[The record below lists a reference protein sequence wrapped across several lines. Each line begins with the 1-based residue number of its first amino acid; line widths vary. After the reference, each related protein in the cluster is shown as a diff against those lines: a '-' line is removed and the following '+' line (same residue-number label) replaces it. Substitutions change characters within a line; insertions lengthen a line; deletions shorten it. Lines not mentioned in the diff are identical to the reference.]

1 MNRTFCFIFF
11 PGFLFLLQE
20 KKWIKLAT
28 SGLSAI
34 AAHREGNITSTQNHL
49 EVVLQIY
56 ESIKV
61 TRLEVDAHA
70 HALLCQRHLV
80 LVQKDCAWQFAGQSV
95 GQKLHSILF
104 RQHQP
109 QQHHQR
115 RRGGQRSD
123 KWIQFWSRSK
133 PRSHEESV
141 NLAWLADLTIEIL
154 GRREESVT
162 AQRRVQRAAEKC
174 DHCDAARN
182 SKTPPLNGSSRAKR
196 IKKLSRLADL
206 HLNLLALVLGAVLRT
221 IESVWCR

>member
-1 MNRTFCFIFF
+1 MNRTFCFILF

-34 AAHREGNITSTQNHL
+34 AANREGNITSTQNHL

-95 GQKLHSILF
+95 GQELHSILF

-109 QQHHQR
+109 QQQHQLW
-115 RRGGQRSD
+115 RGGQRSD
-123 KWIQFWSRSK
+123 KWINFWSGIK
-133 PRSHEESV
+133 PVLHEECV
-141 NLAWLADLTIEIL
+141 RLAWLANLTIVIP
-154 GRREESVT
+154 GRREESVQ
-162 AQRRVQRAAEKC
+162 AQGSVEGAGEDC
-174 DHCDAARN
+174 GHCDAAHDD
-182 SKTPPLNGSSRAKR
+182 KTPPLNDGS
-196 IKKLSRLADL
+196 
-206 HLNLLALVLGAVLRT
+206 
-221 IESVWCR
+221 